1 MYGIFGYLC
10 AEKTTRSMKIIIP
23 MAGMGK
29 RLRPHTLSI
38 PKPLIEV
45 AGKSIVRRLCEDIKQ
60 VVGEKIEEIGFV
72 TGRFGSE
79 VEGRLIEIARS
90 LVAEGKIYYQDKPLG
105 TAHAV
110 WCARESL
117 KGKVTVAFA
126 DTLFD
131 AGFAMD
137 TNQDGIIWTHKVEDP
152 SAFGVVRKNPDGTIN
167 GFVEKPK
174 EYVSNE
180 AIIGIYYFKSG
191 EGLLKELQWLIDNN
205 VSRSGEYQ
213 LTDALQ
219 NLLDKGLQFR
229 TNDVKEWLDCGNPAA
244 TVHTNSRVL
253 ALKADKENL
262 IAEDAEIENSVVI
275 PPVYIGKGVRL
286 SRSVVGPFVSV
297 GEGTSLTDCRIES
310 SIVGKSSEL
319 CGLCISDSMIGSSAK
334 LHAESKTLS
343 VGDFNVMDI

>member
-1 MYGIFGYLC
+1 MNIV
-10 AEKTTRSMKIIIP
+10 IP

-29 RLRPHTLSI
+29 RLRPHTLTT

-45 AGKSIVRRLCEDIKQ
+45 AGKSIVRRLCEDINQ
-60 VVGEKIEEIGFV
+60 VVGEKIDEIGFII
-72 TGRFGSE
+72 GNFGKE
-79 VEGRLIEIARS
+79 VEDRLLQIAEQ
-90 LVAEGKIYYQDKPLG
+90 LGAKGKIYYQNEPLG

-131 AGFAMD
+131 AGFAMN
-137 TNQDGIIWTHKVEDP
+137 TEEDGIIWTHKVEDP
-152 SAFGVVRKNPDGTIN
+152 SAFGVVRKNDDGTIN

-191 EGLLKELQWLIDNN
+191 ENLLSELQYLIDNN
-205 VSRSGEYQ
+205 ITKSGEYQ

-219 NLLDKGLQFR
+219 NMLDKGLKFK

-244 TVHTNSRVL
+244 TINTNQRVL
-253 ALKADKENL
+253 ELKSGKEQLVSRDVKSN
-262 IAEDAEIENSVVI
+262 NSVII
-275 PPVYIGKGVRL
+275 PPVYIGKGV
-286 SRSVVGPFVSV
+286 SINNSVIGPYVSIA
-297 GEGTSLTDCRIES
+297 EGCEINDCRIENTM
-310 SIVGKSSEL
+310 IGKQ
-319 CGLCISDSMIGSSAK
+319 CILSKSVIAESMIGNNVSIK
-334 LHAESKTLS
+334 SKARNLS
-343 VGDFNVMDI
+343 IGDYSVTE

>member
-1 MYGIFGYLC
+1 
-10 AEKTTRSMKIIIP
+10 

-29 RLRPHTLSI
+29 RLRPHTLTT

-45 AGKSIVRRLCEDIKQ
+45 AGKSIVRRLCEDINQ
-60 VVGEKIEEIGFV
+60 VVGEQIEEIGFII
-72 TGRFGSE
+72 GDFGKE
-79 VEGRLIEIARS
+79 VEERLLQIAEQ
-90 LVAEGKIYYQDKPLG
+90 LGAKGKIYYQNEPLG

-131 AGFAMD
+131 AGFAMN
-137 TNQDGIIWTHKVEDP
+137 TEEDGIIWTHKVEDP
-152 SAFGVVRKNPDGTIN
+152 SAFGVVRKNDDGTIN

-191 EGLLKELQWLIDNN
+191 ENLLDELQYLIDNN
-205 VSRSGEYQ
+205 ITKSGEYQ

-219 NLLDKGLQFR
+219 NMLDKGLKFK

-244 TVHTNSRVL
+244 TINTNQRVL
-253 ALKADKENL
+253 ELKLGKEQLVSRDVKSN
-262 IAEDAEIENSVVI
+262 NSVII
-275 PPVYIGKGVRL
+275 PPVYIGKGV
-286 SRSVVGPFVSV
+286 SISNSVIGPYVSIAD
-297 GEGTSLTDCRIES
+297 GSEINDCRIENS
-310 SIVGKSSEL
+310 MVGKQCLVSKSVIAE
-319 CGLCISDSMIGSSAK
+319 SMIGNNVSIKSNIQR
-334 LHAESKTLS
+334 LS
-343 VGDFNVMDI
+343 IGDYSVVEL

>member
-1 MYGIFGYLC
+1 MNIV
-10 AEKTTRSMKIIIP
+10 IP

-29 RLRPHTLSI
+29 RLRPHTLTT

-45 AGKSIVRRLCEDIKQ
+45 AGKSIVRRLCEDINQ
-60 VVGEKIEEIGFV
+60 VVGEKIDEIGFII
-72 TGRFGSE
+72 GDFGKE
-79 VEGRLIEIARS
+79 VEDRLLQIAEQ
-90 LVAEGKIYYQDKPLG
+90 LGAKGKIYYQNEPLG

-131 AGFAMD
+131 AGFAMN
-137 TNQDGIIWTHKVEDP
+137 TEEDGIIWTHKVEDP
-152 SAFGVVRKNPDGTIN
+152 SAFGVVRKNDDGTIN

-191 EGLLKELQWLIDNN
+191 ENLLSELQYLIDNN
-205 VSRSGEYQ
+205 ITKSGEYQ

-219 NLLDKGLQFR
+219 NMLDKGLKFK

-244 TVHTNSRVL
+244 TINTNQRVL
-253 ALKADKENL
+253 ELKSGKEQLVSRDVKSN
-262 IAEDAEIENSVVI
+262 NSVII
-275 PPVYIGKGVRL
+275 PPVYIGKGV
-286 SRSVVGPFVSV
+286 SINNSVIGPYVSIA
-297 GEGTSLTDCRIES
+297 EGCEINDCRIENTM
-310 SIVGKSSEL
+310 IGKQCMLSKSVIAE
-319 CGLCISDSMIGSSAK
+319 SMIGNNVSIK
-334 LHAESKTLS
+334 SKARNLS
-343 VGDFNVMDI
+343 IGDYSVTE